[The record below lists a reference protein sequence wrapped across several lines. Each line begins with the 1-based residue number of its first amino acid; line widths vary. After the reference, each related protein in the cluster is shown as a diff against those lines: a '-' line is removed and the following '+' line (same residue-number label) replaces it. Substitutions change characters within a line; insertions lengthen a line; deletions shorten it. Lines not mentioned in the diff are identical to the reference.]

1 MTKPIKIA
9 VTGSAGSGKT
19 FVCRRFRELG
29 MNVISADSLARD
41 AVAPE
46 SPAYERIV
54 DFFGEAVLREDGTLN
69 RQLLRRRMIAD
80 DQARKKLEQI
90 IHPEIQSRMQLKM
103 SEAEQS
109 GDPAVIVEVP
119 LLFESGTAGRFDA
132 VITVTTDRELQIQ
145 RLMDRDGISRNEAA
159 ALLSVQMSDDE
170 KVKQSEFVIENN
182 GPPDRLKRSVDALYE
197 KICRKYL
204 KRIESA

>member
-19 FVCRRFRELG
+19 FVCSRFRELG
-29 MNVISADSLARD
+29 MNVISADTLARD

-54 DFFGEAVLREDGTLN
+54 NFFGEAVLREDGTLN
-69 RQLLRRRMIAD
+69 RQMLRRRMITD
-80 DQARKKLEQI
+80 ERARKTLEQI
-90 IHPEIQSRMQLKM
+90 IHPEIQLRMQLKM

-119 LLFESGTAGRFDA
+119 LLFESGTADRFDA
-132 VITVTTDRELQIQ
+132 VITVAADRELQIK
-145 RLMDRDGISRNEAA
+145 RLVDRDGISRDEAK
-159 ALLSVQMSDDE
+159 ALLMAQMSDDE
-170 KVKQSEFVIENN
+170 KIKQSEFVIENN
-182 GPPDRLKRSVDALYE
+182 GTPDWLKRSVDAVYE

-204 KRIESA
+204 KRIE